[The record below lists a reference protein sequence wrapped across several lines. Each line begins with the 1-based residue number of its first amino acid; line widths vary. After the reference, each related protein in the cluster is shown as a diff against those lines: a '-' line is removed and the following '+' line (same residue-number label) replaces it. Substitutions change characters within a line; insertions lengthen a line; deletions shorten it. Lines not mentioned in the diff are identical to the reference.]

1 MAGILNI
8 KDGNQWTSILSIKG
22 DKGDRGE
29 RGERGEKGDAG
40 QGVASGGSIGQILAK
55 RSNTDYDT
63 SWVDPQA
70 ELCIIT
76 VSGTSTLSADKTYE
90 EITTDYQA
98 GKILVVKN
106 NNDVYVFSKFENNK
120 YIFNKTDRNSSG
132 SAQIIEVT
140 EIEISSSGI
149 NKISAVVENTEILTL
164 DMAYDDV
171 SEKKYLNADASNLYA
186 TLNGTGRKAVCVVD
200 NIDSQ
205 TEVEHKYI
213 YRASSVTENNVTT
226 YTFYLQK
233 FGDDKKASVEVYKA
247 LSTGDG
253 YPQYDSN
260 IAPSAMPSGGTTGQV
275 LTKSSNADGA
285 VAWSN
290 VPKEIPAGGSA
301 GQTLIK
307 GSSTDGDVSWGN
319 EFFIVDIN
327 RNNNSYSTTKT
338 ASEIRNAITG
348 GKIVL
353 AEFNNSD
360 TVYKNIPLKNYVA
373 NYSSGNDA
381 AQFINTKDFYYFS
394 DGMNPANKYV
404 SGDKFTLYLSQ
415 TTSSV
420 TVSRRE
426 VNIWQYMP
434 PRPIET
440 YEENS
445 NYFLNTYIDQAQD
458 YQEAQNLAGTPVDLS
473 VFDDYPSGYEAD
485 GVGHVG
491 VVLGWQDVLTGTSE
505 ITQTRY
511 VYVSDKTKIYVFAA
525 EMFLEENPM
534 LVDTIDLA
542 GSSVPSGG
550 TTGQVLMKSS
560 DSDGAVV
567 WSNETYVIPTTR
579 NGSSYSTTK
588 TVTEILDAYN
598 SGKHLV
604 ISVPDSSTTSTRSI
618 YFPLT
623 QFEDNKNYSPKYTLY
638 FYSLTDVWGTGNSG
652 SYVHFR
658 GMAINLDTT
667 SNRVLISQRGSLSY
681 YVPSDIQTTY
691 QYDYNQSDDYQYLE
705 NGYGASMKIGELVDF
720 SILYPVPSTDEW
732 NSYWNSDFDNYG
744 VIVGKQEVV
753 ISEYNEYD
761 EQYEYNSYYDWYVLR
776 FDNDKQYIHIFR
788 SPQGSWDYTETRERA
803 IVEIGGGGVQN
814 IVAKITGSVNNLV
827 SDKTFAELK
836 QAILDGN
843 VVSCTYNS
851 DLYVLNNY
859 PSSGSSQLRFK
870 HISDSFTGALT
881 INYIQIKTITISNS
895 SITYSSRQVADRP
908 DLVLQVFTDLELNK
922 LRLNITPNRYYDYIG
937 RSTDINSG
945 RVGNILVRVNEWNDE
960 PVDTPIKYAYYKE
973 VVENNETITKVYVYV
988 DHLENGRF
996 ITHIFSGNAFDYE
1009 AECMYEEGTIDP
1021 VQQVIDNIPSASG
1034 VSF

>member
-120 YIFNKTDRNSSG
+120 QIFNKTDRNSSG

-149 NKISAVVENTEILTL
+149 NKTSAVVENTEILTI

-171 SEKKYLNADASNLYA
+171 IEKKYIDADASNLYA
-186 TLNGTGRKAVCVVD
+186 TLNSTGRKAVCVVD

-205 TEVEHKYI
+205 TEVEHKYVC
-213 YRASSVTENNVTT
+213 RASSVTENNVTT

-233 FGDDKKASVEVYKA
+233 FGEDEKASVEVYKA

-253 YPQYDSN
+253 YPQYDSS

-285 VAWSN
+285 VAWGN
-290 VPKEIPAGGSA
+290 VPQEIPSGGSA

-307 GSSTDGDVSWGN
+307 GSSTDGDISWGN

-353 AEFNNSD
+353 AEFNNSG

-373 NYSSGNDA
+373 NYSSGSDA
-381 AQFINTKDFYYFS
+381 AQFINTKDFYYHR
-394 DGMNPANKYV
+394 DGENTVSKYV

-420 TVSRRE
+420 TVSRSE
-426 VNIWQYMP
+426 VNVWQYMP
-434 PRPIET
+434 PKPIET

-458 YQEAQNLAGTPVDLS
+458 YQELQNLAGTPVDLS
-473 VFDDYPSGYEAD
+473 VFDNYPSGYEAD
-485 GVGHVG
+485 GIGHVG
-491 VVLGWQDVLTGTSE
+491 VILGWQDVLTGTSE

-511 VYVSDKTKIYVFAA
+511 VYVSDKTKIYVFSA

-542 GSSVPSGG
+542 GGSSVPSGG
-550 TTGQVLMKSS
+550 TAGQVLMKSS
-560 DSDGAVV
+560 TTDGDVS
-567 WSNETYVIPTTR
+567 WGSEIFVIPVTRSGSRYTTTVTHTEIFAALNAGKR
-579 NGSSYSTTK
+579 LVVSLPQNSSTTMPGSYYYYDLAQYYEYSTT
-588 TVTEILDAYN
+588 N
-598 SGKHLV
+598 QPKHNFLFCGIEKV
-604 ISVPDSSTTSTRSI
+604 S
-618 YFPLT
+618 
-623 QFEDNKNYSPKYTLY
+623 
-638 FYSLTDVWGTGNSG
+638 GTGNSG
-652 SYVHFR
+652 SYVTFTQITI
-658 GMAINLDTT
+658 GINSNTNAI
-667 SNRVLISQRGSLSY
+667 SISLSGFTY
-681 YVPSDIQTTY
+681 TVPSNTQTAYWYTY
-691 QYDYNQSDDYQYLE
+691 DSQNQRQYLSDA
-705 NGYGASMKIGELVDF
+705 YSAAMRIGDLVDF
-720 SILYPVPSTDEW
+720 SELYPVPSEEAW
-732 NSYWNSDFDNYG
+732 NNYWSSQIGNYG
-744 VIVGKQEVV
+744 AIVAKQEVV
-753 ISEYNEYD
+753 IPYYD
-761 EQYEYNSYYDWYVLR
+761 EDDEWYYYNTYYDWYVSRL
-776 FDNDKQYIHIFR
+776 DGDKQYIHIFR
-788 SPQGSWDYTETRERA
+788 SPQDSWDGSDVIERDV
-803 IVEIGGGGVQN
+803 IEIGSGSGGTMYVH
-814 IVAKITGSVNNLV
+814 ITYANNAYS
-827 SDKTFAELK
+827 SDKTFAEIT
-836 QAILDGN
+836 QAVSNGSSVCVILGNDYYPLNSINSSSALFKNNGENVSNHFPIVKTVTISSSNTISATSIQLTGKN
-843 VVSCTYNS
+843 VVDTILIRFDVLLDSNNNKLYIEGSPDGIN
-851 DLYVLNNY
+851 DLGNDYLY
-859 PSSGSSQLRFK
+859 SICEWQGSECSLPVRITK
-870 HISDSFTGALT
+870 EDVTVNGSTET
-881 INYIQIKTITISNS
+881 KITIS
-895 SITYSSRQVADRP
+895 VDR
-908 DLVLQVFTDLELNK
+908 
-922 LRLNITPNRYYDYIG
+922 
-937 RSTDINSG
+937 
-945 RVGNILVRVNEWNDE
+945 W
-960 PVDTPIKYAYYKE
+960 
-973 VVENNETITKVYVYV
+973 
-988 DHLENGRF
+988 ENGSLIVHNF
-996 ITHIFSGNAFDYE
+996 TGTTDGSYSTTGF
-1009 AECMYEEGTIDP
+1009 YEESTID
-1021 VQQVIDNIPSASG
+1021 VAQSILSQIPTASG